1 MSPLLLRLLVV
12 ALLVV
17 VMAFVALIRR
27 RQSSRSTLDGQTRLP
42 DDLVGGSP
50 VTWIVFTT
58 PYCVSCD
65 AVAEML
71 RADDPAAWVRVTDVS
86 ERPDLVRELGIRRA
100 PTTLLADT
108 DGRIRLK
115 LVGLEAVREH
125 LHSPAA

>member
-1 MSPLLLRLLVV
+1 MSPLALRLLAV

-17 VMAFVALIRR
+17 VMVFALLLRR
-27 RQSSRSTLDGQTRLP
+27 RQPTRSTLDGHTRLP
-42 DDLVGGSP
+42 DDLVGAGAVS
-50 VTWIVFTT
+50 WIVFST

-65 AVAEML
+65 AVADML
-71 RADDPAAWVRVTDVS
+71 RAEDPLAWVRVTDVS

-100 PTTLLADT
+100 PTTVLADP

-125 LHSPAA
+125 LRSLTS